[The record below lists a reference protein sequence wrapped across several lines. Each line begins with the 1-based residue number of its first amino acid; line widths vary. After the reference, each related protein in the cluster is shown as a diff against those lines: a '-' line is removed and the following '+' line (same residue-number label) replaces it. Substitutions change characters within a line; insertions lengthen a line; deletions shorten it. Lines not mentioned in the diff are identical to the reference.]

1 MDPQQTWYCLLQC
14 VAANDMQEAREHA
27 INLLS
32 WMRRGGFPP
41 MIHPTLE
48 RVDLQANVFLI
59 QINRLVVVAF
69 CGRVQIE
76 ADRFTNKNA
85 HT

>member
-1 MDPQQTWYCLLQC
+1 
-14 VAANDMQEAREHA
+14 
-27 INLLS
+27 
-32 WMRRGGFPP
+32 

-48 RVDLQANVFLI
+48 KVDLQSNVFLI

-85 HT
+85 HS